1 MTGQPATPA
10 RLSDSALVIVDAQN
24 TYREGIMQLTGVEP
38 ALEQC
43 ATLLARARAL
53 KIPVL
58 HIQHDAGPGTPY
70 DVSAEIG
77 AIADKVAPAD
87 GEPVVVKNY
96 PNAFVGTDL
105 DARLKDTGVKNLVVV
120 GFMTHMCINS
130 TARGAFNLGYTVAV
144 PAAAT
149 PPPARAGRL
158 GGERRKPAV
167 GRVGGAGRPVR
178 SGGAGRSSDRRLKRC
193 AEASAHPTG
202 TGWPA
207 DPAEDTRHLANRLGH
222 RAHRIGTPS
231 TPGRGH
237 AHSSGA
243 PIGDPFGCRPSHHH
257 GWLTPTLRRSAPGF
271 GPRRHFAARAPGW

>member
-1 MTGQPATPA
+1 MSTASTTLRQLTGQPATPA

-130 TARGAFNLGYTVAV
+130 TARGAFNLGYAVAV

-149 PPPARAGRL
+149 ATRPLPAPDGSVVSAASLQSAALAAL
-158 GGERRKPAV
+158 GDLFAV
-167 GRVGGAGRPVR
+167 VVP
-178 SGGAGRSSDRRLKRC
+178 D
-193 AEASAHPTG
+193 EAAI
-202 TGWPA
+202 A
-207 DPAEDTRHLANRLGH
+207 D
-222 RAHRIGTPS
+222 
-231 TPGRGH
+231 
-237 AHSSGA
+237 
-243 PIGDPFGCRPSHHH
+243 
-257 GWLTPTLRRSAPGF
+257 
-271 GPRRHFAARAPGW
+271 